1 MNHVLTEQQLNYSTF
16 LKTQL
21 TADEVLALEKYLNLR
36 LNEFITITLPYSVKG
51 IKQLYQKCLT
61 LLEEN
66 KFIYLK
72 PNNKYSVNSNF
83 ENIEES
89 FSDKVKEDLSIC
101 AKYTQMYNSAV
112 NRGLTFDLSLYDIKK
127 LLKRKYCA
135 YTGIELTNNGQTNC
149 RTQRT
154 IERIDSK
161 KGYVK
166 GNVIAVSFV
175 ANQLKNIILEDTT
188 SKYFLD
194 SKEFKQFI
202 KNVEKHS

>member
-51 IKQLYQKCLT
+51 IKQLYQKCLI
-61 LLEEN
+61 LLEES

>member
-21 TADEVLALEKYLNLR
+21 TADEVLSLEKYLNLR
-36 LNEFITITLPYSVKG
+36 LNEFITITLPHGIKG
-51 IKQLYQKCLT
+51 IKQLYLKCIN
-61 LLEEN
+61 LLEEG

-83 ENIEES
+83 EDIEDT
-89 FSDKVKEDLSIC
+89 FSNQVKEDLAIC
-101 AKYTQMYNSAV
+101 LKYSQLYNSAL

-135 YTGIELTNNGQTNC
+135 YTGIELTNNGQTTC

-188 SKYFLD
+188 SRYFLD

>member
-1 MNHVLTEQQLNYSTF
+1 MNHVLTEQQLNYATF
-16 LKTQL
+16 LRSQL
-21 TADEVLALEKYLNLR
+21 TAAEVIALEKYFNLR
-36 LNEFITITLPYSVKG
+36 LNEFITITLPYGIKG
-51 IKQLYQKCLT
+51 IKQIYLKCLT

-72 PNNKYSVNSNF
+72 PNNKYTVNSNF

-101 AKYTQMYNSAV
+101 AKYTQLYNSAV
-112 NRGLTFDLSLYDIKK
+112 NRGLTFDLSLYDVKK